1 MPVAAATQPHSQEM
15 SSQPDHGGPVQSMLF
30 RVAERF
36 GLPVVVL
43 LLVLWWARTDVVQPL
58 LDAHFGVIDKIVKG
72 QDRHAEEVREVGK
85 KLDRLIEISSQ
96 K

>member
-1 MPVAAATQPHSQEM
+1 MSVATTTQAVTAPTG
-15 SSQPDHGGPVQSMLF
+15 PDLPLNSLLF
-30 RVAERF
+30 RIAERF

-58 LDAHFGVIDKIVKG
+58 LDAHFNVVNKIVDG
-72 QDRHAEEVREVGK
+72 QKQHSEEVREVGR
-85 KLDRLIEISSQ
+85 KLDRLIEIAGQ

>member
-1 MPVAAATQPHSQEM
+1 MPIAAAANQEM
-15 SSQPDHGGPVQSMLF
+15 SSQPDTGGPVQSLLF

-58 LDAHFGVIDKIVKG
+58 LDAHFGVIDKIVEG
-72 QDRHAEEVREVGK
+72 QEQHSEEVREVGK
-85 KLDRLIEISSQ
+85 KLDRLIEISSN

>member
-1 MPVAAATQPHSQEM
+1 MSIAATAGTKPPEVIG
-15 SSQPDHGGPVQSMLF
+15 QPDAGGPLQPFLF

-58 LDAHFGVIDKIVKG
+58 LDAHFVVIDKIVRG
-72 QDRHAEEVREVGK
+72 QEQHSTEMREVGK
-85 KLDRLIEISSQ
+85 KLDRLIEIAGQ